1 MIHRQG
7 DIVLI
12 PIPFTN
18 LKSNK
23 KRPVM
28 IISNG
33 YYNESSQDIIAV
45 AITSNI
51 RGLDYEVV
59 IEDDDMI
66 EADTHTTKVGV
77 LKYINFQNTL
87 TTSRGCYNILRLINF
102 FKTTI
107 NFNFTI
113 SNILKIT

>member
-1 MIHRQG
+1 MTHRQG

-18 LKSNK
+18 LKSKK

-33 YYNESSQDIIAV
+33 YYNKSSQDIIAV

-51 RGLDYEVV
+51 RGLDYEIV

-66 EADTHTTKVGV
+66 
-77 LKYINFQNTL
+77 
-87 TTSRGCYNILRLINF
+87 
-102 FKTTI
+102 
-107 NFNFTI
+107 
-113 SNILKIT
+113 

>member
-1 MIHRQG
+1 MMLRQG

-18 LKSNK
+18 LESQK

-28 IISNG
+28 IISNS
-33 YYNESSQDIIAV
+33 YYNESSQDIIAI

-59 IEDDDMI
+59 IENKDMI
-66 EADTHTTKVGV
+66 KGNLKKISCIRTDKIYTLSKKLIVKKFGKVNASIV
-77 LKYINFQNTL
+77 SDVKESI
-87 TTSRGCYNILRLINF
+87 NILID
-102 FKTTI
+102 
-107 NFNFTI
+107 
-113 SNILKIT
+113 